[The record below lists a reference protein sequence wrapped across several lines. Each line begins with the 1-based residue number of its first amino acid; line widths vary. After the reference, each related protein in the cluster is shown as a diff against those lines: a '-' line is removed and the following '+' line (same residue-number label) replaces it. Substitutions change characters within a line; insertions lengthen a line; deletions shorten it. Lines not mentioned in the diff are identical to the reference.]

1 MSHVNEASAAGRAY
15 AALKTEILDCTLAP
29 GSPLFEGEIADRL
42 EVSKTPVR
50 EALGMLV
57 HEGLVQVRPR
67 QGYRVTD
74 VTLGD
79 VQEVFQLRQ
88 LLEPA
93 AAELAAE
100 RASPDHLQTLRAN
113 SEGEADQETQ
123 LRRAAIFHG
132 TLADA
137 SGNRRLA
144 AALHRI
150 LDETQRFRFLGLT
163 TSDTYESET
172 AEHREL
178 LDALLKGN
186 HHLARDIAQ
195 RHVEEDRMRMFEAIL
210 GSLSTSGSSD
220 ATSQLRLRP
229 EKDPERVAWSR
240 RSENGS

>member
-1 MSHVNEASAAGRAY
+1 MSHLSDSGSAAGRAY
-15 AALKTEILDCTLAP
+15 SSLKQEILVCDLAP
-29 GSPLFEGEIADRL
+29 GSPVFEGEIAERL
-42 EVSKTPVR
+42 KMSKTPVR

-57 HEGLVQVRPR
+57 HEGFVEVRPR

-79 VQEVFQLRQ
+79 VQEVFQLRL

-100 RASPDHLQTLRAN
+100 RATPEQLKALRTS
-113 SEGEADQETQ
+113 SEDDPSQEYEESVMQ
-123 LRRAAIFHG
+123 AATFHS

-144 AALHRI
+144 STLHSL
-150 LDETQRFRFLGLT
+150 LDEMQRLRFIGLT
-163 TSDTYESET
+163 SGDTYENET

-195 RHVEEDRMRMFEAIL
+195 RHVEGDRMRMFEAIL
-210 GSLSTSGSSD
+210 GSLSTSG
-220 ATSQLRLRP
+220 AGVAASQVRLRP
-229 EKDPERVAWSR
+229 GD
-240 RSENGS
+240 